1 VVLRLLDTAEEKIK
15 KNEVRSFRKNEAPH
29 LDISYLDALCGSKVA
44 SSYRVNPSGPVATAA
59 IAAATHA
66 AIAAATHAA
75 AAIATAAVASSRAAL
90 VVSALLP

>member
-1 VVLRLLDTAEEKIK
+1 MVLRLLDTAEEKIK

-66 AIAAATHAA
+66 A